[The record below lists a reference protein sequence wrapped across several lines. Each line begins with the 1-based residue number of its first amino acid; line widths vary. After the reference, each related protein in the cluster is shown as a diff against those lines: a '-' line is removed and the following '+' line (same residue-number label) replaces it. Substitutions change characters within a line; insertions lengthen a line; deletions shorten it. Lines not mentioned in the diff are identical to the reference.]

1 MKHLYDVAVIGG
13 GAAGFA
19 AAITCAK
26 KRDQTKIVILE
37 KEVRVAKKLLAT
49 GNGRC
54 NFTNTEN
61 GTGHYHGKNPSFQE
75 AANRRFDPKSNIA
88 FFRSLGIMAKIEET
102 GKVYPLSLQAS
113 AVVDLLRVECELLG
127 IAVLTETRVEK
138 ISPAEGQFTL
148 TTSTVPVD
156 AKKVIMATG
165 GMAAPELGGSRCGYD
180 LLTSLGHRLIPIAP
194 SLVKIKTDNR
204 IPNALK
210 GIKVEGLL
218 TLKKGNAVV
227 GAEAGEILFADYGLS
242 GPPVLQLSRYLCYA
256 DPADFTIEIDFL
268 PCFTQEELLSLLAE
282 RRSILSAQSLDFYL
296 TGLVQKKLGQLLLKE
311 ALHSKLSREV
321 NSLKDNELKEICR
334 LLKRFPFAV
343 AGTLGWKQAQ
353 VTAGG
358 IDVADFS
365 DTTLESR
372 LIPGLYGVGEVLDID
387 GDCGGYNLQWAFSS
401 GRIAGESVAEALAED

>member
-1 MKHLYDVAVIGG
+1 MKHLYEVAVIGG

-19 AAITCAK
+19 AAIACAK
-26 KRDQTKIVILE
+26 KRNQTKIVILE

-61 GTGHYHGKNPSFQE
+61 GPGHYHGKTPSFQE
-75 AANRRFDPKSNIA
+75 AANRRFDPMSDIA

-113 AVVDLLRVECELLG
+113 AVVDLLRAESERLG
-127 IAVLTETRVEK
+127 IVVLTESTVEK
-138 ISPAEGQFTL
+138 ISPVKGQFHL
-148 TTSTVPVD
+148 TTTTVPVD
-156 AKKVIMATG
+156 AKKVIVAAG
-165 GMAAPELGGSRCGYD
+165 GMAAPALGGSRWGYD
-180 LLTSLGHRLIPIAP
+180 LLTPLGHRLIPITP

-218 TLKKGNAVV
+218 TLKKGDAVV
-227 GAEAGEILFADYGLS
+227 GEEAGEILFADYGLS
-242 GPPVLQLSRYLCYA
+242 GPPVLQLSRRLCYEN
-256 DPADFTIEIDFL
+256 PTDFTVEIDFL
-268 PCFTQEELLSLLAE
+268 PCFSQEELLDLLAE
-282 RRSILSAQSLDFYL
+282 RRRILAAQSLECYL

-311 ALHSKLSREV
+311 ALHCKLSREV
-321 NSLKDNELKEICR
+321 NSLKDDELKEICR
-334 LLKRFPFAV
+334 LLKRFPLEV
-343 AGTLGWKQAQ
+343 VGTLGWKQAQ

-372 LIPGLYGVGEVLDID
+372 LVPGLYAVGEVLDID

-401 GRIAGESVAEALAED
+401 GRLAGENVADALAEA